1 MLKES
6 PASLFLIKVGP
17 MGIRVDLQKR
27 KFRNSQHKAMVNILF
42 THAWLLEKIK
52 IFAKKEDITPQQ
64 FNILRI
70 LSNNVTPLSTLQ
82 LRERMLDRMS
92 DTSRIVNRLVAKKL
106 VKKRDSKKDK
116 RLVEISILPQGL
128 EVLKRLDERSEEMDK
143 QFLSINKK
151 EAEMLSNLLA
161 KLRNHQ

>member
-1 MLKES
+1 ML
-6 PASLFLIKVGP
+6 SLFLNKDGP
-17 MGIRVDLQKR
+17 MGLKEDLQKR
-27 KFRNSQHKAMVNILF
+27 RFRNNHHKAMINLLF

-52 IFAKKEDITPQQ
+52 EFAKKEDITPQQ

-70 LSNNVTPLSTLQ
+70 LSNNVEPMSTLQ

-92 DTSRIVNRLVAKKL
+92 DTSRIVNRLIAKKL

-116 RLVEISILPQGL
+116 RLVEISILSQGL
-128 EVLKRLDERSEEMDK
+128 DVLKRLDARSEEMDK
-143 QFLSINKK
+143 MLLSINKK
-151 EAEMLSNLLA
+151 EADILSDLLI

>member
-1 MLKES
+1 MGLK
-6 PASLFLIKVGP
+6 G
-17 MGIRVDLQKR
+17 DLQKR
-27 KFRNSQHKAMVNILF
+27 RFRNSHHKAMVNLLF

-52 IFAKKEDITPQQ
+52 EFSKKEDITPQQ

-70 LSNNVTPLSTLQ
+70 LSNNAEPLSTLQ
-82 LRERMLDRMS
+82 LRDRMLDRMS
-92 DTSRIVNRLVAKKL
+92 DTSRIVNRLIAKKL

-128 EVLKRLDERSEEMDK
+128 EVLKRLDARSEEMDK
-143 QFLSINKK
+143 MLLSINKK
-151 EAEMLSNLLA
+151 EADILSDLLA

>member
-1 MLKES
+1 
-6 PASLFLIKVGP
+6 
-17 MGIRVDLQKR
+17 MGIKIDLQNR
-27 KFRNSQHKAMVNILF
+27 KFRNNHHKVMVNLLF

-52 IFAKKEDITPQQ
+52 DFAKREDITPQQ

-70 LSNNVTPLSTLQ
+70 LSYNTKPLSTLQ
-82 LRERMLDRMS
+82 IRERMLDRMS

-116 RLVEISILPQGL
+116 RLVEISILPQGIA
-128 EVLKRLDERSEEMDK
+128 VLKRLDARSEEMDK
-143 QFLSINKK
+143 LFYSINNN
-151 EAEMLSNLLA
+151 EAEILSNLLG